1 MQSIYPRVLAP
12 AACALLASAVSVA
25 QNSASFNIVTSNA
38 STQNP
43 GNIYSVD
50 VNSDGLTDI
59 IADGG
64 YSPAAFYVSINKGNG
79 TFAAPVEYL
88 LPGNNA
94 APMCVAAA
102 DYNNDGKVDLAVPLG
117 GTNQVAVYLGK
128 GNGTFKSPTIS
139 TINLPSGD
147 TFTGSAGCA
156 AADFNGNGNV
166 DLVAWVAGELFVL
179 PGAGTGSFNA
189 SPYPVL
195 SGSPSISGGPV
206 FAGDYNG
213 DGKADI
219 ATTTGNGASST
230 TINVLYGNNNFTF
243 NATIPYTYSGILW
256 IGSGDVN
263 SDGITD
269 LYAITNYTPAPQQ
282 LGVFYGT
289 KSNTFS
295 SYWSDTPAG
304 YSVGAGSAAQPFTSQ
319 LTMGDYNG
327 DGRMDLAAVA
337 SNTATN
343 AEYVAIFLAGANPG
357 VFTPQ
362 EIALPAT
369 SPWSTS
375 PVAGL
380 LSGGYLKP
388 DVTLNQSN
396 AGSNDTTPTTLPAL
410 LNTTNG
416 LFGICPYPRSGKGFN
431 VCAAGISRGNFAAFS
446 AAVDS
451 FGQLRKIVLWVDGSK
466 VEEQDHTWDTHAY
479 FDWVGTFSNG
489 THNAT
494 FYAYDVDNSV
504 QRYDFTFEIHGGN

>member
-1 MQSIYPRVLAP
+1 MQSIYSRLLAP
-12 AACALLASAVSVA
+12 AVCALLTSAVSVA

-38 STQNP
+38 SSENP
-43 GNIYSVD
+43 GNIYAVD
-50 VNSDGLTDI
+50 VNNDGLTDI

-79 TFAAPVEYL
+79 TFAAAVEYL
-88 LPGNNA
+88 LPVNNDE
-94 APMCVAAA
+94 PMCVAAA

-117 GTNQVAVYLGK
+117 NTNQIAVYLGK
-128 GNGTFKSPTIS
+128 GDGTFKSPILS
-139 TINLPSGD
+139 TINFPSGD

-156 AADFNGNGNV
+156 AADFNGNGDA
-166 DLVAWVAGELFVL
+166 DLVAWVGSELFVV
-179 PGAGTGSFNA
+179 PGAGTGSFKV

-195 SGSPSISGGPV
+195 SGFPTITGGAV

-219 ATTTGNGASST
+219 ATTTVGNDNST
-230 TINVLYGNNNFTF
+230 MINVLYGNNNFTF
-243 NATIPYTYSGILW
+243 NATTPYTYSGILW
-256 IGSGDVN
+256 VGSGDVN

-269 LYAITNYTPAPQQ
+269 LYAITNYNPTPQQ
-282 LGVFYGT
+282 LAVFYGT

-304 YSVGAGSAAQPFTSQ
+304 YWVTSFPAAQPFTSQ
-319 LTMGDYNG
+319 LTMADYNG
-327 DGRMDLAAVA
+327 DGRMDLAAA
-337 SNTATN
+337 SFNPTTN
-343 AEYVAIFLAGANPG
+343 DEGVIFFLAGANPG
-357 VFTPQ
+357 EFTAQ
-362 EIALPAT
+362 QVALPTT
-369 SPWSTS
+369 SPWTTS

-388 DVTLNQSN
+388 DLTLNQSN
-396 AGSNDTTPTTLPAL
+396 SGGNDTTPTTLPAL

-416 LFGICPYPRSGKGFN
+416 LFGICPYPKSGKGFN
-431 VCAAGISRGNFAAFS
+431 VCAAGISYENIAAFS

-479 FDWVGTFSNG
+479 FDWAGTFSNG
-489 THNAT
+489 THKAT

-504 QRYDFTFEIHGGN
+504 QRYDFTFEIGRGN

>member
-1 MQSIYPRVLAP
+1 MQSIYSRLLAP
-12 AACALLASAVSVA
+12 AVCALLASAVSVA

-38 STQNP
+38 SSENP
-43 GNIYSVD
+43 GNIYAVD
-50 VNSDGLTDI
+50 VNNDGLTDT

-88 LPGNNA
+88 LPVNNE

-102 DYNNDGKVDLAVPLG
+102 DYNNDGKVDIAVPLG
-117 GTNQVAVYLGK
+117 GTNQIAVYLGK
-128 GNGTFKSPTIS
+128 GNGAFKSPIIS
-139 TINLPSGD
+139 TINFPSGG
-147 TFTGSAGCA
+147 TFIGSAGCA
-156 AADFNGNGNV
+156 AADFNGNGAV
-166 DLVAWVAGELFVL
+166 DLVAWVEGELFVV
-179 PGAGTGSFNA
+179 PGAGTGSFKA

-195 SGSPSISGGPV
+195 SGFPAITGGAV

-219 ATTTGNGASST
+219 ATTTGGSGSST

-243 NATIPYTYSGILW
+243 NATTPYTSSGILSV
-256 IGSGDVN
+256 GSGDLN

-269 LYAITNYTPAPQQ
+269 LYALTNYYPTPQQ

-289 KSNTFS
+289 RSNTFS
-295 SYWSDTPAG
+295 SSWSDTPTG
-304 YSVGAGSAAQPFTSQ
+304 YLVGAFSAAQPFSSP

-327 DGRMDLAAVA
+327 DGRMDLAAGA
-337 SNTATN
+337 LNATTN
-343 AEYVAIFLAGANPG
+343 GESVVLFLAGATPG
-357 VFTPQ
+357 EFTAQ
-362 EIALPAT
+362 NVALPVAT
-369 SPWSTS
+369 PWFTA

-396 AGSNDTTPTTLPAL
+396 SGSDDPTPTTLPAL

-416 LFGICPYPRSGKGFN
+416 LFGICPYPKSGKGFN
-431 VCAAGISRGNFAAFS
+431 VCAAGISYGNVAAFS

-451 FGQLRKIVLWVDGSK
+451 FGQLRKMVLWVDGSK

-479 FDWVGTFSNG
+479 FDWAGSFSSG
-489 THNAT
+489 THKAT
-494 FYAYDVDNSV
+494 LYAYDVDNSV
-504 QRYDFTFEIHGGN
+504 QRYDFTFEVRGGS